1 MGTDRFTYFGEE
13 FSFAEEIDQ
22 FAVVEF
28 AESLENGIEAE
39 GLRGMA
45 VAWRL
50 ALGCVAEDDQE
61 RFRRVSRR
69 NKAKADDYLVVFRDR
84 LATDAE
90 RPTGAPSDS
99 SSGPAP
105 IEEKSES
112 QPDAGVT
119 PLPTAPVRPDLALA
133 ASRSRSA

>member
-1 MGTDRFTYFGEE
+1 MGTTFSYFDEI

-22 FAVVEF
+22 FAVMEF
-28 AESLENGIEAE
+28 AEALDNGVEAE
-39 GLRGMA
+39 GLRGLA

-61 RFRRVSRR
+61 RFRQVSRR

-84 LATDAE
+84 LALDAE

-99 SSGPAP
+99 SSGPEP
-105 IEEKSES
+105 TVETSES
-112 QPDAGVT
+112 QPVAGVT
-119 PLPTAPVRPDLALA
+119 PLPVAPARPDLALA
-133 ASRSRSA
+133 ASRSA